1 MTIINQINNIMK
13 NQKVTV
19 EVPAGYRAE
28 WVNGVLTLVGNLT
41 DKVSRVLDKSLPI
54 TERVKTFEDAE
65 VITGMTLPAPALE
78 YLPKDVIAYMKL
90 RIIAAALNGQSEGT
104 LDEFPKFE
112 KSEYRWYPWFLLYT
126 QKEIDEMSEEQKSR
140 VVLRSYSSAV
150 AYGGVACAC
159 AYFDSSYAYT
169 SYGSRLAF
177 KTKELA
183 KYAGEQFIE
192 IWADLVFK
200 PREDCEDCC
209 SQPCCE
215 SDAK

>member
-1 MTIINQINNIMK
+1 MK

-65 VITGMTLPAPALE
+65 EITGITLPAPALE

-112 KSEYRWYPWFLLYT
+112 KGEYRWYPWFLLYT
-126 QKEIDEMSEEQKSR
+126 QNEIDEMSEEEKSR
-140 VVLRSYSSAV
+140 VVLRSGDAG
-150 AYGGVACAC
+150 AIGGVAF
-159 AYFDSSYAYT
+159 AYAHSGSSYAAA

-183 KYAGEQFIE
+183 KYAGEQFID

-215 SDAK
+215 SKEG

>member
-1 MTIINQINNIMK
+1 MK

-65 VITGMTLPAPALE
+65 EITGITLPAPALE

-112 KSEYRWYPWFLLYT
+112 KGEYRWYPWFLLYT
-126 QKEIDEMSEEQKSR
+126 QNEIDEMSEEEKSR
-140 VVLRSYSSAV
+140 VVLRSYYAV
-150 AYGGVACAC
+150 ASGGVAF
-159 AYFDSSYAYT
+159 AYANYGSSHANAHF
-169 SYGSRLAF
+169 GSRLAF
-177 KTKELA
+177 KTKALA
-183 KYAGEQFIE
+183 KYAGEQFID

-215 SDAK
+215 SKEG

>member
-78 YLPKDVIAYMKL
+78 YLPKDVIAYH
-90 RIIAAALNGQSEGT
+90 
-104 LDEFPKFE
+104 
-112 KSEYRWYPWFLLYT
+112 
-126 QKEIDEMSEEQKSR
+126 
-140 VVLRSYSSAV
+140 RS
-150 AYGGVACAC
+150 C
-159 AYFDSSYAYT
+159 
-169 SYGSRLAF
+169 
-177 KTKELA
+177 
-183 KYAGEQFIE
+183 
-192 IWADLVFK
+192 
-200 PREDCEDCC
+200 P
-209 SQPCCE
+209 
-215 SDAK
+215 

>member
-1 MTIINQINNIMK
+1 MK

-41 DKVSRVLDKSLPI
+41 EKVSRVLDKSLPI

-65 VITGMTLPAPALE
+65 EITGITLPTPALE

-126 QKEIDEMSEEQKSR
+126 QKEIGEMSEEEKSR
-140 VVLRSYSSAV
+140 VVLRSYFYAN
-150 AYGGVACAC
+150 AYGGVAYAN
-159 AYFDSSYAYT
+159 AYYGSSSANT
-169 SYGSRLAF
+169 NCGSRLAF

-183 KYAGEQFIE
+183 KYAGEQFID

-215 SDAK
+215 SKEG

>member
-1 MTIINQINNIMK
+1 MK

-65 VITGMTLPAPALE
+65 EITGITLPAPALE

-126 QKEIDEMSEEQKSR
+126 QKEIDEMSEEEKSR
-140 VVLRSYSSAV
+140 VVLRSLDAN
-150 AYGGVACAC
+150 AYGGVAYAV
-159 AYFDSSYAYT
+159 ANVGSSNAGT
-169 SYGSRLAF
+169 RCGSRLAF

-183 KYAGEQFIE
+183 KYAGEQFID

-215 SDAK
+215 SKEG

>member
-1 MTIINQINNIMK
+1 MK

-65 VITGMTLPAPALE
+65 AITGITLPAPALE

-112 KSEYRWYPWFLLYT
+112 KGEYRWYPWFLLYT
-126 QKEIDEMSEEQKSR
+126 QNEIDEMSEEEKSR
-140 VVLRSYSSAV
+140 VVLRSGSYAYAV
-150 AYGGVACAC
+150 GGVACA
-159 AYFDSSYAYT
+159 YAY
-169 SYGSRLAF
+169 SYSSDAYTYCGSRLAF

-183 KYAGEQFIE
+183 KYAGEQFID

-215 SDAK
+215 SKEG